1 MVNIQP
7 WLIFKS
13 IKSIEINASMAFN
26 LVFGNNTI
34 LSCFFFLFFF
44 FLIVDLYFLIS
55 AVIVQISILNT
66 ELLLSIGIPRKE
78 AKAEIEI
85 HPVTTDIATRKCSI

>member
-1 MVNIQP
+1 MLP
-7 WLIFKS
+7 WHLTWF
-13 IKSIEINASMAFN
+13 
-26 LVFGNNTI
+26 LVTI
-34 LSCFFFLFFF
+34 LFYHVFSFFFFF

-78 AKAEIEI
+78 AKAEIET

>member
-1 MVNIQP
+1 MLP
-7 WLIFKS
+7 WHLTWF
-13 IKSIEINASMAFN
+13 
-26 LVFGNNTI
+26 LVTI
-34 LSCFFFLFFF
+34 LFYHVFSFFFFF
-44 FLIVDLYFLIS
+44 FLIVDLHFLIS

-85 HPVTTDIATRKCSI
+85 HPVTTDIATRKCSV